1 MTPLSWS
8 AWLAATL
15 PPRAPSLDQPA
26 RRPDDRASMLARQIR
41 REATPP
47 PDIVPDDTD

>member
-1 MTPLSWS
+1 MTPFPWTI
-8 AWLAATL
+8 WLATL

-47 PDIVPDDTD
+47 PAQEAE